1 MIDAFVKAF
10 PRSDRLKIGI
20 LISDEVGNDANAIAQ
35 ITNILQ
41 AGQVCLYVVGV
52 ANSCHQKLA
61 TATNGQFWDIHQ
73 SRGSVNFGS
82 LLDSIAVEITNLA
95 LTN

>member
-1 MIDAFVKAF
+1 VKAF
-10 PRSDRLKIGI
+10 PKSDRFKIGI
-20 LISDEVGNDANAIAQ
+20 LISDEVGNDAKAIAQ
-35 ITNILQ
+35 IINILK

-52 ANSCHQKLA
+52 ARSCHEKLA
-61 TATNGQFWDIHQ
+61 SETGGQFWNIHQ
-73 SRGSVNFGS
+73 SRGSVDFGN

>member
-1 MIDAFVKAF
+1 MDAFVNAF
-10 PRSDRLKIGI
+10 PKSNRLKIGI
-20 LISDEVGNDANAIAQ
+20 LISDEIGNDANAIAQ

-41 AGQVCLYVVGV
+41 SEQVCLYVVGV
-52 ANSCHQKLA
+52 ANSCHEKLA
-61 TATNGQFWDIHQ
+61 TATGGQFWDIHQ

-95 LTN
+95 LTS